1 MSQYLLTMI
10 KINERSK
17 IMSNSKRMPSTFYW
31 LWNSVTAVLI
41 LVLISATAFA
51 QNETGQIVGR
61 VTDPNGAVVPGA
73 TATVKSVA
81 TGREVNATSNSEG
94 IYTVTNLQPGLYDI
108 TTKGGSF
115 KQLTQRV
122 QVTVGA
128 KLSIETQLSLSD
140 VTGSVD
146 VVAGNGVEVNTQ
158 DQQLSNVVSQKDI
171 LELPTVTRNPYDL
184 VGLSGNVSTDGS
196 NKVEQPAGISVTSRG
211 AGYVIN
217 GQRASSTNILLD
229 GGANVDTYV
238 AAVGQQVPLDAVG
251 EFRVVTGNFSAEY
264 GRATGGIVNVSTRS
278 GSNEF
283 HGSLYEFNRN
293 SRFASN
299 SFNNNAS
306 GIPRGAF
313 NRNQFG
319 YSVGGPILKNKLFFF
334 SSTEWTRVRS
344 NSLSINYVPTPQLLA
359 ASSPNTRAFF
369 NAFPLAVPIS
379 GQVLSVGQVAA
390 ALGLPSS
397 GNAFTALPS
406 SLPAFG
412 QVQYSIPQDVGGG
425 NPQDTYSTVGR
436 IDWNISDKTQLYG
449 RFAVESRKYFPGFV
463 SFSPYAGFNTGQNSF
478 NQNHIVSLTHAFS
491 PNLVSVTKMTFSRL
505 VNDLPLNGA
514 PSPILYWLPTSA
526 PTLQGFNLAAPGY
539 VPFTPGSGIPSGGP
553 QNVGQFSEDLTYLWG
568 NHSLRFGGN
577 IVYIQDNHTF
587 GAFENASQTLG
598 NNIAT
603 SLNNFVVGRLFQ
615 LQIAIDPR
623 GRFPG
628 DSVTL
633 PITQPSFS
641 RSNRYN
647 EWALYINDSFRL
659 NPRLTL
665 NAGVRYE
672 YYGVQHN
679 NNQNLDSNF
688 YFGSG
693 SNVFEQI
700 RNGFVTTAPNS
711 PIGKLW
717 NKDKNNF
724 APRVGFAW
732 DIFGDG
738 KTSLRGG
745 YGLGYERNF
754 GNVTYN
760 VIQNPPNQL
769 IVSLT
774 TPRDAPVLNI
784 STSNLNFLTG
794 NSGSITLQPAS
805 LRFVDNNIVNAFAHF
820 WSASFEREITRNTL
834 VSLEYSGSAGRDL
847 YSIEN
852 LNRLGAGLRFL
863 GSTVARP
870 PAIGGTTSRLN
881 GQYTN
886 INARSNK
893 GYSNYNGLTA
903 GIASNNFKN
912 HGLTFT
918 ARYTYSVAKDNLSTT
933 FSESP
938 GNLNLGLTDPFD
950 PSYDYGYADFDG
962 RHRFVGSYTWE
973 LPFAKNTKGFAKQ
986 VLNGWTVTGIFNA
999 RTGFPFTV
1007 YDCTNAITTC
1017 NRIVPVDAAGNPV
1030 QINFSGSGNPSPI
1043 TSGPL
1048 AAPNIFSFINLS
1060 TIAAGTFVDPF
1071 SGGSEVGPF
1080 PTNSP
1085 ARNAF
1090 RMPGYWN
1097 FDLGLYKNF
1106 QINERV
1112 RLQVRSEFFNLF
1124 NHSNLYANL
1133 NSNDLSSNGGFI
1145 TAQRG
1150 VNSTLSPGV
1159 APGAREERRNVQF
1172 ALKLI
1177 F

>member
-1 MSQYLLTMI
+1 MSKLKQIT
-10 KINERSK
+10 
-17 IMSNSKRMPSTFYW
+17 
-31 LWNSVTAVLI
+31 VTAKWLRYLFSLALIFLFSVSVL
-41 LVLISATAFA
+41 A

-61 VTDPNGAVVPGA
+61 VTDPNSAVVPGA
-73 TATVKSVA
+73 TVTIKSVS
-81 TGREVNATSNSEG
+81 TGREITSTSNDDG
-94 IYTVTNLQPGLYDI
+94 VYTVTNLQPGLYDV

-115 KQLTQRV
+115 KPLTQRV

-128 KLSIETQLSLSD
+128 KLSVETQLSLSE
-140 VTGSVD
+140 VTSNVD
-146 VVAGNGVEVNTQ
+146 VVANSGVEVNTQ
-158 DQQLSNVVSQKDI
+158 DQQLSNVVSQKQI
-171 LELPTVTRNPYDL
+171 VELPTVTRNPYDL

-196 NKVEQPAGISVTSRG
+196 NKVEQPAGISATSRG

-217 GQRASSTNILLD
+217 GQRAASTNILLD
-229 GGANVDTYV
+229 GGENVDTYV
-238 AAVGQQVPLDAVG
+238 AAVGQQVPLDSVG

-278 GSNEF
+278 GGNDF

-319 YSVGGPILKNKLFFF
+319 YSVGGPIVKNKLFFF

-344 NSLSINYVPTPQLLA
+344 NSQTINYVPTPQLLA
-359 ASSPNTRAFF
+359 ASSANTRAFF
-369 NAFPLAVPIS
+369 NAFPLKTPIS
-379 GQVLSVGQVAA
+379 GQVLTVGQVAA
-390 ALGLPSS
+390 ALGLPSA
-397 GNAFTALPS
+397 GNAFTALPAN
-406 SLPAFG
+406 LPAFG
-412 QVQYSIPQDVGGG
+412 QVAYSIPQDVGGG
-425 NPQDTYSTVGR
+425 NPQNTYSTVGR
-436 IDWNISDKTQLYG
+436 IDWNISDKTQIYG
-449 RFAVESRKYFPGFV
+449 RFAIESREYFPGFV
-463 SFSPYAGFNTGQNSF
+463 SFSPYAGFDTGQTNF
-478 NQNHIVSLTHAFS
+478 NQNHLVSLTHTIT
-491 PNLVSVTKMTFSRL
+491 PNFISSTRLTFNRL
-505 VNDLPLNGA
+505 TSDLPLNGA
-514 PSPILYWLPTSA
+514 PSPILYWVPATA
-526 PTLQGFNLAAPGY
+526 PTLQGFNLAGPGY
-539 VPFTPGSGIPSGGP
+539 VPFTPGNGIPSGGP
-553 QNVGQFSEDLTYLWG
+553 QNVGQLSEDLSYTFK

-577 IVYIQDNHTF
+577 YVYIQDNHTF

-598 NNIAT
+598 NNIAAAM
-603 SLNNFVVGRLFQ
+603 NNLVLGQLFQ
-615 LQIAIDPR
+615 LQLTIDPR

-633 PITQPSFS
+633 PIGQPNFT
-641 RSNRYN
+641 RSNRYH
-647 EWALYINDSFRL
+647 EWALYVNDAFRIS
-659 NPRLTL
+659 PRVTI
-665 NAGVRYE
+665 NAGLRYE
-672 YYGVQHN
+672 FYGVQKN
-679 NNQNLDSNF
+679 SDPTQDANF
-688 YFGSG
+688 YYGSG
-693 SNVFEQI
+693 SNIFEQI
-700 RNGFVTTAPNS
+700 RNGFVSTAPNS
-711 PIGKLW
+711 PIGRLYKQ
-717 NKDKNNF
+717 DKNNF

-760 VIQNPPNQL
+760 VIQNPPSQL
-769 IVSLT
+769 VVSLT

-784 STSNLNFLTG
+784 SPSNLNFLSGNTG
-794 NSGSITLQPAS
+794 AIVLQPAS

-820 WSASFEREITRNTL
+820 WSASFERELTSGTM

-852 LNRLGAGLRFL
+852 INRLGMGLRFL

-886 INARSNK
+886 INARGNK

-903 GIASNNFKN
+903 GISSNNFRNK
-912 HGLTFT
+912 GLTLT

-938 GNLNLGLTDPFD
+938 GNFNLGLTDPFD
-950 PSYDYGYADFDG
+950 PSYDYGYADFDA
-962 RHRFVGSYTWE
+962 RHRFVASYTWDV
-973 LPFAKNTKGFAKQ
+973 PFARDTKGFAKQ
-986 VLNGWTVTGIFNA
+986 VLDGWTVTGIFNA
-999 RTGFPFTV
+999 RTGLPFNV
-1007 YDCTNAITTC
+1007 FDCTNAITTC

-1030 QINFSGSGNPSPI
+1030 QINFNGSGVNPI

-1048 AAPNIFSFINLS
+1048 AGANIFSFINLS
-1060 TIAAGTFVDPF
+1060 SVAAGTFVDPF
-1071 SGGSEVGPF
+1071 TGGSEVGPF

-1090 RMPGYWN
+1090 RGPGYWN
-1097 FDLGLYKNF
+1097 FDFGLYKNF
-1106 QINERV
+1106 QITERV
-1112 RLQVRSEFFNLF
+1112 RLQLRGELFNLF
-1124 NHSNLYANL
+1124 NHSNLYVNF
-1133 NSNDLSSNGGFI
+1133 NSIDMSSNGGFI

-1150 VNSTLSPGV
+1150 VNSSLSPGV

-1172 ALKLI
+1172 AFKVI